1 MVINLSTLSQGISL
15 YRWQG
20 GWVRDGITVT
30 ISVTQ
35 QLFSPFLSS
44 SFCFSSAVFS
54 SILSSDWY
62 LSGLPLH
69 AQPLVGG
76 ERVSPSIHKLRQHR
90 PLGRTQSA
98 PLPQNA
104 QALQQ
109 LVIQQQHQQFLE
121 KHKQQFQQQQLHIN
135 KVGTKLSMPFFL
147 HSSFKRAILG
157 SLMQVCLWTL
167 PPTSL
172 GLSSLDLSYLD
183 LLSLDLSQA

>member
-1 MVINLSTLSQGISL
+1 MARWLVLTLYI
-15 YRWQG
+15 
-20 GWVRDGITVT
+20 IVT
-30 ISVTQ
+30 IRVTQ
-35 QLFSPFLSS
+35 QPFSPFLSS
-44 SFCFSSAVFS
+44 FFFFSAVFS

-69 AQPLVGG
+69 AQSLVGG

-135 KVGTKLSMPFFL
+135 KVGMMLLKSFFL
-147 HSSFKRAILG
+147 IQHQYQR
-157 SLMQVCLWTL
+157 
-167 PPTSL
+167 
-172 GLSSLDLSYLD
+172 
-183 LLSLDLSQA
+183 